1 MTQESKIAMY
11 QAILII
17 SIITVMVFAKDFFR
31 YEIVATDSGAAY
43 KLDRT
48 TGEVTLLA
56 GTVERKIAM
65 LNR

>member
-11 QAILII
+11 QAIIII

-31 YEIVATDSGAAY
+31 YEIVATEGAAY

-56 GTVERKIAM
+56 GTQERKIAM
-65 LNR
+65 LKR